1 MRSAKPAADRFTGT
15 TRTIQL
21 SAAESLAYPDVATR
35 QIAEDAHLVDVRD
48 GWVEVDIDA
57 HWRVALR
64 LSQDEDGE
72 PVFGELR
79 LFPRERNRP
88 RDNFAGRWSAEVRGY
103 RAKAPR
109 NGVTAR
115 LLRKMPLGER
125 GRFLAKI
132 ISSDERELSRE
143 LSVGGHVPPWLEEH
157 TVDGWLARTPR
168 RGPRGEKRAA
178 PDSPTRI
185 GRGRPP
191 VPDLELARLAQAY
204 VKRFGVGKSRQATR
218 DAADDLDLDYSVAL
232 NRVLLARRRGFL
244 VRTGN
249 RQGVAGGVLSAK
261 ARAVLETAAGR

>member
-1 MRSAKPAADRFTGT
+1 MRGPKKTAADRFTGT

-35 QIAEDAHLVDVRD
+35 QIAGDAHLVEVRD
-48 GWVEVDIDA
+48 GWIEVDIDPR
-57 HWRVALR
+57 WTVALR
-64 LSQDEDGE
+64 LSRDEDDQ

-79 LFPRERNRP
+79 MFPRERDRP

-115 LLRKMPLGER
+115 LLRKIPLGER

-132 ISSDERELSRE
+132 IRTDERELARE
-143 LSVGGHVPPWLEEH
+143 SAAGGQVPPWLEAQ
-157 TVDGWLARTPR
+157 TVDGWLARVPR
-168 RGPRGEKRAA
+168 RVSRGEHRGASR
-178 PDSPTRI
+178 SPTRR
-185 GRGRPP
+185 GRGRPA
-191 VPDLELARLAQAY
+191 VPDLDLAQLARAY
-204 VKRFGVGKSRQATR
+204 VKHFVGKSRQATK
-218 DAADDLDLDYSVAL
+218 DAAEDLELTYSTAL

-249 RQGVAGGVLSAK
+249 RQGVAGGVLSQK
-261 ARAVLETAAGR
+261 ARTLLKEPA